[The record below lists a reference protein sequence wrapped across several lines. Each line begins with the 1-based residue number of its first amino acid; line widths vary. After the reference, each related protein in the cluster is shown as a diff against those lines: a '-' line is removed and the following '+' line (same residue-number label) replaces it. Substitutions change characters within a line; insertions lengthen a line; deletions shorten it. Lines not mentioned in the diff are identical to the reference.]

1 MLGELEK
8 EEHDSAEAGRAAVQS
23 LNLQIKQVEEKVDQ
37 LLDAR
42 LENILSNEEYVAKK
56 NQLLNQKLDLQA
68 KLKEIERN
76 GSLWFELCRNFI
88 RESSE
93 ATVSALPEN
102 FSAQKNWIK
111 KVGSN
116 PTLANRTLTL
126 DFKMPWRIL
135 AQSGIASRRDAEFP
149 TEFSRNDFRRCI
161 LDEVRTFF
169 RTSSIK

>member
-1 MLGELEK
+1 MLIL
-8 EEHDSAEAGRAAVQS
+8 RFQ
-23 LNLQIKQVEEKVDQ
+23 KV
-37 LLDAR
+37 
-42 LENILSNEEYVAKK
+42 
-56 NQLLNQKLDLQA
+56 
-68 KLKEIERN
+68 
-76 GSLWFELCRNFI
+76 GMH
-88 RESSE
+88 
-93 ATVSALPEN
+93 
-102 FSAQKNWIK
+102 FSAQCGDHRRI
-111 KVGSN
+111 SN